1 MTVQSES
8 KGSIPPHRFEY
19 EAQRSLNRVKTRL
32 LEYQSCCDRESAL
45 TEEQKREFSHRLE
58 SNWREF
64 FRLLYELYGFRF
76 DFHYH
81 LEQIILTA
89 YESYASRPAAMLE
102 MDAMRERDP
111 LWYRRETML
120 GGALYV
126 DLFADTILGLKEKIP
141 YLKEMGFTYI
151 HLMPLFKTPNG
162 ENDGGYAVS
171 DYRNVE
177 QSLGTIED
185 LKSLADAFRAAG
197 ISLVV
202 DFIFNHTADD
212 HEWAKKAQSGE
223 VEFEDYYHI
232 YPTREMP
239 DRFDRTLREIF
250 PTVRRGSFS
259 WQDGIRKWV
268 WTTFNDYQWDL
279 RYANPD
285 VFRGMMQEMLF
296 LSNLGVEILRL
307 DAVAFVWK
315 EEGTVCENLD
325 EAHLLIRAFNA
336 VARIAAPSLLFK
348 SEAIVHPDD
357 VVKYIDGREC
367 QLSYNPLLMATIWEA
382 TATRNAS
389 LLVKS
394 IEHRH
399 QLPEACNWCNYLRGH
414 DDIGWTFDDG
424 DAANLGINGF
434 DHRKFLNQF
443 YSGEFEGSFSKGV
456 PFQYNPETQDM
467 RVCGTLASLAGVEQ
481 ALESGETVLQN
492 HAVERIC
499 MMHSIILSIGGIPLL
514 YLGDEWGTLNDYG
527 YIDDPR
533 KIDDSRWVHRIRMH
547 WDKIDSP
554 QGLHLLSKTI
564 RERIRNLLN
573 TRKNIEAFAG
583 VDMELLFLDRSEIL
597 SYVREHSGDRVIV
610 IQNIADREVEC
621 DAAKVVSHGPGHHF
635 IDLLSNEQ
643 ITIQKTLKLKPYQH
657 LWLRRN

>member
-8 KGSIPPHRFEY
+8 KGSIAPHRFEY
-19 EAQRSLNRVKTRL
+19 EAQRSLNRIKTRI
-32 LEYQSCCDRESAL
+32 LEYQGCCGRESASV
-45 TEEQKREFSHRLE
+45 EEQDREFSHRLE
-58 SNWREF
+58 SNWREY
-64 FRLLYELYGFRF
+64 FRLFYELYGFRF

-81 LEQIILTA
+81 LEQIVLTA
-89 YESYASRPAAMLE
+89 YESYASRPPAMLE
-102 MDAMRERDP
+102 MDARRERDP

-126 DLFADTILGLKEKIP
+126 DLFADTLLRLKEKIP

-171 DYRNVE
+171 DYRNVD
-177 QSLGTIED
+177 QRLGTIED
-185 LKSLADAFRAAG
+185 LKSVADAFRSAG

-223 VEFEDYYHI
+223 IEFEDYYHI
-232 YPTREMP
+232 YPSREMP

-336 VARIAAPSLLFK
+336 IARIAAPSLLFK

-357 VVKYIDGREC
+357 VVKYIDEREC

-389 LLVKS
+389 LLAKS
-394 IEHRH
+394 VEHRH

-424 DAANLGINGF
+424 DAETLGINGF
-434 DHRKFLNQF
+434 DHRKFLNSF

-533 KIDDSRWVHRIRMH
+533 KIDDSRWVHRTRMN
-547 WDKIDSP
+547 WDKIESP
-554 QGLHLLSKTI
+554 KGLHPLSKTI

-583 VDMELLFLDRSEIL
+583 VGMELLSLDRSEIL
-597 SYVREHSGDRVIV
+597 GYIREHSGDRVIV
-610 IQNIADREVEC
+610 IQNVADREVEC
-621 DAAKVVSHGPGHHF
+621 DAAQIVSHGPGHHF
-635 IDLLSNEQ
+635 IDLLTKEQ